1 MNQDIE
7 ALVLVADPSL
17 IESIGQVARRRGPSG
32 AMTVCLEPL
41 TGPLE
46 EGVAAARR
54 RCSEMPL
61 GCVVGSDRDALV
73 AIESGA
79 DEAAVIGPSEHEVNA
94 FLDRLALRARLRAEA
109 EGHRT
114 RHAHAEKLAALGT
127 LVAGVGHE
135 INNPL
140 TALALSV
147 EAARRMVSPLLEGS
161 YELSRLAHSN
171 EPVAPE
177 RLRNLA
183 RTVRAG
189 ASSREAITLLD
200 EMADASRAI
209 ADVVKDLRV
218 FGRGDD
224 VESASV
230 VQLAD
235 VVEQVLRLAGHEIT
249 RFAIVERDY
258 ASDCPPLVMPR
269 NRLSQVLMNL
279 LVNAGH
285 AVREIERPSHRVRI
299 STRTDEDF
307 VALSISDTGPGIAPD
322 SLERIFDPFYTT
334 KRQDMGTGLGLSISR
349 AILRGLGGELLVES
363 VYGDGATFVCVLP
376 RPAPETLRLA
386 YMARGREAPPSH
398 PPRNVA
404 VLLVDDD
411 DRVLRACARLL
422 SPHCRILTAHDGQEA
437 VELLSTGSQVDLVFT
452 ELDMPVMGGMALHA
466 WLVEHQPRLAQR
478 LVVVSDVGEYP
489 RHAEFVAR
497 HGLTVLTKPIDSQ
510 ALLQVVE
517 RLASVPGSNPVR
529 DQ

>member
-1 MNQDIE
+1 VNQAID
-7 ALVLVADPSL
+7 ALVLVADSSL
-17 IESIGQVARRRGPSG
+17 IEPIDLVARRRSHAG
-32 AMTVCLEPL
+32 AMTVRLEPL
-41 TGPLE
+41 SGPVAE
-46 EGVAAARR
+46 AVAAARK

-61 GCVVGSDRDALV
+61 GCVVGSERDALV

-79 DEAAVIGPSEHEVNA
+79 DEASVAGPGEQEVTA

-109 EGHRT
+109 ERNRT

-140 TALALSV
+140 TALGLSV
-147 EAARRMVSPLLEGS
+147 EAARRMVSPGS
-161 YELSRLAHSN
+161 
-171 EPVAPE
+171 VA
-177 RLRNLA
+177 
-183 RTVRAG
+183 VI
-189 ASSREAITLLD
+189 SLLD

-209 ADVVKDLRV
+209 AEVVKDLRV

-224 VESASV
+224 QESASV
-230 VQLAD
+230 VQLSD

-299 STRTDEDF
+299 STRTDDDF
-307 VALSISDTGPGIAPD
+307 VALSISDTGPGIASD

-376 RPAPETLRLA
+376 RPTTESLRAA
-386 YMARGREAPPSH
+386 YLSGGPRALSSH

-422 SPHCRILTAHDGQEA
+422 GLHCRILTAHDGQEA
-437 VELLSTGSQVDLVFT
+437 VELLSTGSHVDLVLT

-478 LVVVSDVGEYP
+478 MVVVSDVGAHAG
-489 RHAEFVAR
+489 HAEFVAR
-497 HGLTVLTKPIDSQ
+497 HGLAVLTKPIDSQ

-517 RLASVPGSNPVR
+517 RLGVPAPR
-529 DQ
+529 TAQ